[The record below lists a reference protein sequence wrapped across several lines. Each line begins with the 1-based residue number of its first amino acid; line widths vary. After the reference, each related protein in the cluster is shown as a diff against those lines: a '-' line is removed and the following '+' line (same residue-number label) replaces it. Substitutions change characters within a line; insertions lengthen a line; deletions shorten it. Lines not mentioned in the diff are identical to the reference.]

1 MNRTSLAATGKTRRT
16 SAAREKLLKDLETIP
31 EGTVLSVW
39 PVHSDW
45 NCWCKP
51 QVTWIASNTGQ
62 PFIYVLHK
70 RLDRGEF
77 DS

>member
-16 SAAREKLLKDLETIP
+16 SAAREKLLKDLQAIP
-31 EGTVLSVW
+31 DGTVLSVW
-39 PVHSDW
+39 PVHTNW

-51 QVTWIASNTGQ
+51 KISFSNGDKMQ
-62 PFIYVLHK
+62 IFVVHK
-70 RLDRGEF
+70 QLEKGEF